1 LAYSVNG
8 ELKTGV
14 IVVCIEITCS
24 TIEAL
29 RGAMDLTKDNGGCS
43 FIPIAT
49 KWLASGTDD
58 DDY

>member
-1 LAYSVNG
+1 VNG